1 MKRAVDIY
9 IYRQTDTSTTDTTD
23 RQTDRHMT
31 LQTCTHKTE
40 RHTIQTDI
48 THSHIIVQKHTHTHT
63 HTDNTDVKILQ
74 TYRHCMQTVHTD
86 RQTLQKNTHT
96 DRY

>member
-1 MKRAVDIY
+1 
-9 IYRQTDTSTTDTTD
+9 
-23 RQTDRHMT
+23 MT
-31 LQTCTHKTE
+31 LQTYTKDRKTH
-40 RHTIQTDI
+40 HTDI
-48 THSHIIVQKHTHTHT
+48 HYLLAHYNTETHTHT

-86 RQTLQKNTHT
+86 RQTLQTNTHT